1 MIEVLAHFWKRDVPS
16 SWGTRDARPPW
27 YLATLC
33 AYVGSL
39 IRIQAA
45 EAHTAAG
52 PLGGFLSG
60 FQHPVFGFDHLLAM
74 FAVGVWGAQIG
85 GRSVWEL
92 PVAFPLIMAVGG
104 ALGIAGV
111 PLPFTE
117 ILIALSM
124 IVLGS
129 AVASAWRPH
138 AWVSISVVGLFAI
151 FHGHAHGVELPSAAD
166 PVAYGS
172 PRCSCWRLPFL

>member
-1 MIEVLAHFWKRDVPS
+1 M
-16 SWGTRDARPPW
+16 
-27 YLATLC
+27 
-33 AYVGSL
+33 
-39 IRIQAA
+39 
-45 EAHTAAG
+45 G

-92 PVAFPLIMAVGG
+92 PVAFPLIMALGG

-117 ILIALSM
+117 VLIALSM

-129 AVASAWRPH
+129 AIAAAWRPH
-138 AWVSISVVGLFAI
+138 AWASVSVVGLFAI
-151 FHGHAHGVELPSAAD
+151 FHGHAHGVVLPGAAD
-166 PVAYGS
+166 PVAYGIGFVLATGLIHVAGIGFGLLLGKAYNGRVS
-172 PRCSCWRLPFL
+172 RFAGALIALCGVYFLAGKFLAT

>member
-1 MIEVLAHFWKRDVPS
+1 V
-16 SWGTRDARPPW
+16 
-27 YLATLC
+27 
-33 AYVGSL
+33 
-39 IRIQAA
+39 
-45 EAHTAAG
+45 G

-92 PVAFPLIMAVGG
+92 PVAFPLIMALGG

-117 ILIALSM
+117 VLIALSM

-129 AVASAWRPH
+129 AIAAAWRPH
-138 AWVSISVVGLFAI
+138 AWASVSVVGLFAI
-151 FHGHAHGVELPSAAD
+151 FHGHAHGVELPGAAD
-166 PVAYGS
+166 PVAYGIGFVLATGLIHVAGIGFGLLLGKAYNGRVS
-172 PRCSCWRLPFL
+172 RFAGALIALCGVYFLAGKFLAT